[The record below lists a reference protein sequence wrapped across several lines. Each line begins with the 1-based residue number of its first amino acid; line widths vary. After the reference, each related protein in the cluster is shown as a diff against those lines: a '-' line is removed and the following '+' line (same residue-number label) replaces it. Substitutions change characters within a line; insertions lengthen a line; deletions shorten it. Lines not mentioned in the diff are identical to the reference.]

1 MLFPTNDNLEHLAM
15 MSKILG
21 QIPNEMALKTNLS
34 YFNKKGQLIWNEKS
48 SKAKK
53 VRKNCDPLH
62 SYSDNHPYGYTDPE
76 SWRKMFD
83 LISKMLVYEPSK
95 RITLNNALDHSFFND
110 IKLNYNKQ

>member
-15 MSKILG
+15 MTKILG

-48 SKAKK
+48 SKGRKLRKK
-53 VRKNCDPLH
+53 CHPLH
-62 SYSDNHPYGYTDPE
+62 SYCDNHPNGYTDQE

-95 RITLNNALDHSFFND
+95 RITLKNALDHCFFND
-110 IKLNYNKQ
+110 IKTICDKQ